1 MGTELAKGRCS
12 LTSYLGSSLPF
23 SQSCIGRMTA
33 AARGLMRSLHNL
45 TLRRNVASSP
55 WFPSCLLF
63 RVIATDNDEVATS
76 ISRNGCETHQNFRL
90 RQHIA
95 GALLLDSVTSAARI
109 QLDQESALLLSRP
122 GPQLQMIGSLKSGDV
137 GAGGR
142 TEPKR
147 SALQHVLNFV
157 HRNAR
162 EARQSWGGYSDM
174 LIEGAFDDTKRAVV
188 LSRRRR
194 KKGLNAAW

>member
-95 GALLLDSVTSAARI
+95 GALLLDSVTSPAQI

-122 GPQLQMIGSLKSGDV
+122 GMQLQMIGSLNRWMS
-137 GAGGR
+137 
-142 TEPKR
+142 
-147 SALQHVLNFV
+147 
-157 HRNAR
+157 
-162 EARQSWGGYSDM
+162 
-174 LIEGAFDDTKRAVV
+174 
-188 LSRRRR
+188 
-194 KKGLNAAW
+194 